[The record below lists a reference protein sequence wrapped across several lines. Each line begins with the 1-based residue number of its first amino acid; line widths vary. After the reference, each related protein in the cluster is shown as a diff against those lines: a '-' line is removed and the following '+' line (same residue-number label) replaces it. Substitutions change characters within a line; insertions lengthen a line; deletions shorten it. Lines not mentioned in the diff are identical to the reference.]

1 MIVLCMAVKKNVI
14 ALYTAISLYALTF
27 KYMYFICTEIDEVYD
42 TFDEY
47 LL

>member
-1 MIVLCMAVKKNVI
+1 MAVKKIVI